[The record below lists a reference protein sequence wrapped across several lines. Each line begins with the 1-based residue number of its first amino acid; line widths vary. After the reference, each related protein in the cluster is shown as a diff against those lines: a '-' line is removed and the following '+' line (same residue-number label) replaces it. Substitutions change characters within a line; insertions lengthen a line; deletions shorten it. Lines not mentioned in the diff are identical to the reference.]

1 MKKFI
6 LSLSLLLTI
15 AAVAVANV
23 YNDTNP
29 RIKASFEKE
38 FAGAEQV
45 RWSRSGDYSKAS
57 FVVSGF
63 RAEAWFSNDGELVVV
78 ARSIFYN
85 QLPMAAMRS
94 LEKAYPNVTMIEIM
108 EITTQSGTRYN
119 LSFEQKEKKF
129 KAVLY
134 PDGSISDVYRIKR
147 K

>member
-6 LSLSLLLTI
+6 LSLSLLFTM
-15 AAVAVANV
+15 AAVAVAS
-23 YNDTNP
+23 DINP
-29 RIKASFEKE
+29 RIKASFAKE

-45 RWSRSGDYSKAS
+45 KWAQVGEHSKAS

-85 QLPMAAMRS
+85 QLPMSAMRS

-119 LSFEQKEKKF
+119 ISFEQKEKRY
-129 KAVLY
+129 KATLHI
-134 PDGSISDVYRIKR
+134 DGSFTDVRRVKT